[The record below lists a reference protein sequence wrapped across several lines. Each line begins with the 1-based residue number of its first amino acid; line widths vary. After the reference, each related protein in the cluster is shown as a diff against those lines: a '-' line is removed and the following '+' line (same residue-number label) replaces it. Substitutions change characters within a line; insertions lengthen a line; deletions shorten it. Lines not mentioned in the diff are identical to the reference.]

1 MSTGLVGTLAKGTA
15 MPPPRVLVVDDESSV
30 RLMLTRLL
38 QLAGYDAVSAM
49 DGAAGYAMLES
60 DPTIQFVVLDL
71 MMPRMDGWKFR
82 QLQQQDARLTAVPT
96 VILTGA
102 PLPRIVDA
110 DLRAVDYLLKP
121 VSLERLLSVVRQ
133 YCGPVS
139 DEADLMTV
147 ASLPGD

>member
-1 MSTGLVGTLAKGTA
+1 
-15 MPPPRVLVVDDESSV
+15 MPLPRVLVVDDESSV

-49 DGAAGYAMLES
+49 DGAAGYEMLQS
-60 DPTIQFVVLDL
+60 DTTIQFVVLDL

-82 QLQQQDARLTAVPT
+82 QLQQQDARLRAVPT

-121 VSLERLLSVVRQ
+121 VSLDRLLSVVRQ
-133 YCGPVS
+133 YCGPVG
-139 DEADLMTV
+139 DEADLLTV
-147 ASLPGD
+147 HSERGD